1 MTIDKGELTMG
12 KQIINPNPLK
22 RGNNRVMEIDPN
34 LVETGCRYNVICEY
48 IYCIDASDLFQMIP
62 PPGGSKTPSDIQ
74 HTQTS
79 LLDKHTTPLFSLQP
93 NPAQHIVNII
103 GKTEDIQSICLLNMN
118 GKTLNTYTGTTL
130 NIENIKAGSYLVRI
144 VTKGNIFQYLK
155 LIKE

>member
-1 MTIDKGELTMG
+1 ME

-130 NIENIKAGSYLVRI
+130 NIENLKVGSYLVRI